1 MIRKIT
7 LISLMIILSIFMS
20 SVTLASGT
28 PMLNKYVGWNYN
40 SMGDR
45 FSGYIPALDK
55 RVERNPWQLD
65 QWVAAFNFSDNSIRT
80 ISNYDV
86 FSVKRMPEDEKFDKE
101 NGFGL
106 VYKSP
111 EAFGD
116 LFDAVWAG
124 QTFGEKQRT
133 YFKEKFI
140 SNADDPLLTYGH
152 NWFYEI
158 EERFDFIRT
167 AEIIQRMGAKF
178 DRTEKI
184 GQDNFRAVFQVSPW
198 PTLKVTQGD
207 ALNISYTASGYS
219 ERDIRLVAAP
229 KGAFPDLSKVVSLTD
244 GKLIHT
250 SEENLTDTIEI
261 NANNISKVL
270 GSDVDIIL
278 DDGYGRTAIQSVKL
292 PDAQNMDYVPTKLT
306 LTEGGQLWMK
316 FRYDG
321 EDIITSDYVND
332 RGMPMTAAIKMG
344 GAFTEETELPSM
356 NTGLPGSLKQGQE
369 FNYMLG
375 KIEIGD
381 APGKY
386 YIKVNA
392 TINNP
397 NHPDRALESPAEAYK
412 NNEIFGEWVV
422 ERQAAETDLIAVSVI
437 ASPSSIQ
444 KGGQTS
450 ISAKVKNEGA
460 ESQSDVLIRFT
471 ANNKTIYEVNKSI
484 PANQTVTIGPF
495 NWTGTTT
502 GVHNISVHVDPKKE
516 KPDKDRSN
524 NVATTGCSVTD
535 SEGGASKGCNKPTV
549 KGNWTVTYPVIT
561 GYPTKYRTVTWV
573 GSDGKSRTST
583 ESYTDY
589 SDPIWEYRNVEYN
602 EQLKVSAV
610 VDTKQNIAT
619 DLDNPKESDRESRG
633 SWEII
638 PYAKKHSKNATEITR
653 AGYGFELKVQTA
665 YSTDWETK
673 VPVGLAGTARPIG
686 GNYYGPDEV
695 YASIYNSQG
704 KFEKKINLV
713 KTSGDR
719 NTATWELPEV
729 TIESESGKKYKSRK
743 YFTSVNAPDGDYT
756 IKIST
761 SAAGMNGLEVC
772 ITKKIEIFG
781 SMYDDVQN
789 LRGNK

>member
-1 MIRKIT
+1 M
-7 LISLMIILSIFMS
+7 LS
-20 SVTLASGT
+20 
-28 PMLNKYVGWNYN
+28 KYVNFSYGDTL
-40 SMGDR
+40 DR
-45 FSGYIPALDK
+45 FNGFIPALNK

-65 QWVAAFNFSDNSIRT
+65 RWEALFNFTDQSSRT

-124 QTFGEKQRT
+124 QSLSERQRA
-133 YFKEKFI
+133 YFKDKFI
-140 SNADDPLLTYGH
+140 ANANDPVLTYGH

-158 EERFDFIRT
+158 EQQFHFIRT
-167 AEIIQRMGAKF
+167 AEVIQRMGAKF
-178 DRTEKI
+178 DATEKI
-184 GQDNFRAVFQVSPW
+184 GQDKYRAIFQISPW

-207 ALNISYTASGYS
+207 ALSITYTASGYS

-261 NANNISKVL
+261 NAANISKVL
-270 GSDVDIIL
+270 GADVDIIL
-278 DDGYGRTAIQSVKL
+278 DDGFGRTEIQSVKL
-292 PDAQNMDYVPTKLT
+292 PDAQSMDYVPTKLT
-306 LTEGGQLWMK
+306 LTEGGQLWVK
-316 FRYDG
+316 YRYDG
-321 EDIITSDYVND
+321 EDIITRDYVND

-344 GAFTEETELPSM
+344 GAITLEKELPSM
-356 NTGLPGSLKQGQE
+356 NESLPESLKQGQE

-375 KIEIGD
+375 KIEIGE

-397 NHPDRALESPAEAYK
+397 NHPDRALESPSDAYK

-422 ERQAAETDLIAVSVI
+422 ERQAAETDLIAVSVT
-437 ASPSSIQ
+437 ASPSTIQ
-444 KGGQTS
+444 KGNQTS
-450 ISAKVKNEGA
+450 ISAKVRNEGA
-460 ESQSDVLIRFT
+460 ESLSNVLIRFT
-471 ANNKTIYEVNKSI
+471 ANNQTIYEVNKSI
-484 PANQTVTIGPF
+484 PANQTIAVGPF
-495 NWTGTTT
+495 NWTGTNT
-502 GVHNISVHVDPKKE
+502 GVHNIAVHVDPDKE
-516 KPDKDRSN
+516 QPDNDRSN
-524 NVATTGCSVTD
+524 NVATTGCNVTG
-535 SEGGASKGCNKPTV
+535 SGSASDGGCNNPEVLK
-549 KGNWTVTYPVIT
+549 NWTVTYPVIT
-561 GYPTKYRTVTWV
+561 GYPTKYRTVRWV
-573 GSDGKSRTST
+573 DSQGKSGTST

-589 SDPIWEYRNVEYN
+589 SDPIWAYRDVQYK

-610 VDTKQNIAT
+610 VDTKQNIKT
-619 DLDNPKESDRESRG
+619 DLANPKESDQDSRG

-638 PYAKKHSKNATEITR
+638 PYAKKHNKNASEITR
-653 AGYGFELKVQTA
+653 AGYGFELKVQTT

-686 GNYYGPDEV
+686 GNYYGPNEV
-695 YASIYNSQG
+695 YASIYDSQG
-704 KFEKKINLV
+704 KLEKTVKLE

-729 TIESESGKKYKSRK
+729 QVESESGKKYRSRK
-743 YFTSVNAPDGDYT
+743 YFTSINAPDGEYV
-756 IKIST
+756 IRIST
-761 SAAGMNGLEVC
+761 SAAGMNGLEAC
-772 ITKKIEIFG
+772 ITKKVEIYG

-789 LRGNK
+789 LRGTK